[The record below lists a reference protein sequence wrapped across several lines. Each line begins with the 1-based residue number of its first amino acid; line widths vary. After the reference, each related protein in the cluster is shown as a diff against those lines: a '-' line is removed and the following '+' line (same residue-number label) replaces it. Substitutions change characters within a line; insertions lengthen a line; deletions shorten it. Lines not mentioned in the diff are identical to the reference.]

1 MGELHLEI
9 IVDRLKREFGVE
21 AEVGQ
26 PKVAYRETI
35 TKSVE
40 EEGKYIKQSGGRGQ
54 YGHVVFEISPSEP
67 NKGLE
72 FIDSIKGGAIPK
84 SYMSSIEK
92 GIKEA
97 MQKGVLA
104 GYPAVDVMVNVVDG
118 SYHEVDSSDIA
129 FKTAAAIG
137 FKSGFMK
144 CEPVLL
150 EPYMLLEVDTPEEYV
165 SSIVAHICSHRG
177 KVQGMEDKGSQKI
190 ILAHVPL
197 AEMFGSTTAFRSLS
211 SGRAT
216 STMEFYRYEPV
227 PSEIA
232 KKIVEDRQKAK
243 ESQQ

>member
-1 MGELHLEI
+1 M
-9 IVDRLKREFGVE
+9 
-21 AEVGQ
+21 
-26 PKVAYRETI
+26 
-35 TKSVE
+35 
-40 EEGKYIKQSGGRGQ
+40 
-54 YGHVVFEISPSEP
+54 SPSEP
-67 NKGLE
+67 GKGLE
-72 FIDSIKGGAIPK
+72 FTDSIKGGSIPK
-84 SYMSSIEK
+84 SYISSIEK
-92 GIKEA
+92 GIKAA
-97 MQKGVLA
+97 MQKGALA
-104 GYPAVDVMVNVVDG
+104 GYPAVDFKINLVDG

-129 FKTAAAIG
+129 FKMAATIG

-177 KVQGMEDKGSQKI
+177 KVQGIEDKSNQKI

-232 KKIVEDRQKAK
+232 KKIIEEKQQKKAA
-243 ESQQ
+243 EG